1 MNNEKKELFDIKL
14 KILLNKKMFEDKVIT
29 IDVYQKMENLL
40 VAKLSKVST

>member
-14 KILLNKKMFEDKVIT
+14 KILLNKKMLEDKIIT

-40 VAKLSKVST
+40 VAKLSKVNT